1 MRTITKGMLAVF
13 MSSLGYGVLPILAK
27 LALAEGIEVLPLL
40 AWRFVLGSAL
50 VWGFVFLS
58 RRPLPARSRV
68 PALLGLGALYASN
81 SVAYMLGLDR
91 ISASLASIV
100 FFSYPAV
107 TVLLSRIWI
116 GEPLTSRRIQ
126 ALLLASLGC
135 TLTVG
140 TGLGSGNAI
149 GLGLILLAVA
159 LLAAF
164 IVKSHG
170 VLEGVPPVSGTA
182 TVITT
187 TGLIICVAAIATG
200 GLGVPL
206 APRPLILLG
215 AIGLVSTA
223 IPITLFVIAIQ
234 WIGPARA
241 AIFSTVEPAFTL
253 TLAAFVLGDRLSSVQ
268 WLGAVLILAGV
279 IWLRLERRPRGI
291 GARLDGVDL
300 QA

>member
-13 MSSLGYGVLPILAK
+13 LSSLGYGALPVLAK
-27 LALAEGIEVLPLL
+27 LALAEGVEVLPLL
-40 AWRFVLGSAL
+40 AWRFVLGSGL
-50 VWGFVFLS
+50 VWGFVLVT
-58 RRPLPARSRV
+58 RRPLPPRSRV
-68 PALLGLGALYASN
+68 PALVGLGVLYASN

-107 TVLLSRIWI
+107 TVILSRIWI
-116 GEPLTSRRIQ
+116 GERLTPRRIV

-135 TLTVG
+135 SLTVG

-149 GLGLILLAVA
+149 GLGLILLAVV

-164 IVKSHG
+164 IVMSHG
-170 VLEGVPPVSGTA
+170 GLKGVPPVSGTA

-187 TGLIICVAAIATG
+187 TGLLICAASVIVTG
-200 GLGVPL
+200 SLGVPL

-215 AIGLVSTA
+215 AMGLVSTA
-223 IPITLFVIAIQ
+223 IPITLFVIGIQ

-268 WLGAVLILAGV
+268 WLGAAFIVAGV
-279 IWLRLERRPRGI
+279 IWLRLERKP
-291 GARLDGVDL
+291 APVEPHS
-300 QA
+300 